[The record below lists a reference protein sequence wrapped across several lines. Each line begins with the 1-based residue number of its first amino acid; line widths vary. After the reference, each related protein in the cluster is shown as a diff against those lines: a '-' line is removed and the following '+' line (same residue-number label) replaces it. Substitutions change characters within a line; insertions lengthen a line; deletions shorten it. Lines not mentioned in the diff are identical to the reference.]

1 MLFFFGRRTKLLR
14 IYLLKANFYSLR
26 KNYKSKIMTAT
37 HVLAILTIHTD
48 NLPENFQEIIKHERE
63 VVAAWKAE
71 GFLDQLF
78 LRPTRNGAILIFKNL
93 TEEEVNEKM
102 KTLPLFQL
110 MKSLEVLPLIA
121 DTI

>member
-1 MLFFFGRRTKLLR
+1 
-14 IYLLKANFYSLR
+14 
-26 KNYKSKIMTAT
+26 MTAT

-71 GFLDQLF
+71 GFLEQLF

-93 TEEEVNEKM
+93 TEEEVNEK
-102 KTLPLFQL
+102 KVEQLLQDVPLYFL
-110 MKSLEVLPLIA
+110 LSFLGYASYLEGLRA
-121 DTI
+121 

>member
-1 MLFFFGRRTKLLR
+1 M
-14 IYLLKANFYSLR
+14 N
-26 KNYKSKIMTAT
+26 AT

-48 NLPENFQEIIKHERE
+48 NLPENFQDIIKHEKQ
-63 VVAAWKAE
+63 VVAAWKTE
-71 GFLDQLF
+71 GILDQLF

-102 KTLPLFQL
+102 QTLPLYPL

-121 DTI
+121 DTAI

>member
-1 MLFFFGRRTKLLR
+1 M
-14 IYLLKANFYSLR
+14 S
-26 KNYKSKIMTAT
+26 

-48 NLPENFQEIIKHERE
+48 NLPENFQDIIKHEKE
-63 VVAAWKAE
+63 VVAAWKTK
-71 GFLDQLF
+71 GFLEQLF

-102 KTLPLFQL
+102 KTLPLYPL

-121 DTI
+121 DTAI

>member
-1 MLFFFGRRTKLLR
+1 M
-14 IYLLKANFYSLR
+14 
-26 KNYKSKIMTAT
+26 T

-48 NLPENFQEIIKHERE
+48 NLPENFQDIIKHEKE
-63 VVAAWKAE
+63 VVAAWKTE
-71 GFLDQLF
+71 GILDQLF

-102 KTLPLFQL
+102 KTLPLYPL

-121 DTI
+121 DTAI

>member
-1 MLFFFGRRTKLLR
+1 M
-14 IYLLKANFYSLR
+14 
-26 KNYKSKIMTAT
+26 T

-48 NLPENFQEIIKHERE
+48 NLPENFQEIIQHERE

-71 GFLDQLF
+71 GFLEQLF

-102 KTLPLFQL
+102 KDLPLYPL
-110 MKSLEVLPLIA
+110 MKNLEVLPMIA
-121 DTI
+121 DTAI

>member
-1 MLFFFGRRTKLLR
+1 M
-14 IYLLKANFYSLR
+14 N
-26 KNYKSKIMTAT
+26 AT

-48 NLPENFQEIIKHERE
+48 NLPENFQDIIKHEKE
-63 VVAAWKAE
+63 VVAAWKSE

-102 KTLPLFQL
+102 KTLPLYPL

-121 DTI
+121 DTAI

>member
-1 MLFFFGRRTKLLR
+1 M
-14 IYLLKANFYSLR
+14 N
-26 KNYKSKIMTAT
+26 AT

-48 NLPENFQEIIKHERE
+48 NLPENFQDIIKHEKE
-63 VVAAWKAE
+63 VVAAWKTE
-71 GFLDQLF
+71 GILDQLF

-102 KTLPLFQL
+102 KTLPLYPL

>member
-1 MLFFFGRRTKLLR
+1 M
-14 IYLLKANFYSLR
+14 NV
-26 KNYKSKIMTAT
+26 T

-48 NLPENFQEIIKHERE
+48 NLPENFQDIIKHERE

-71 GFLDQLF
+71 GFLEQLF

-102 KTLPLFQL
+102 KALPLYAL
-110 MKSLEVLPLIA
+110 MKSLEVLPMIS
-121 DTI
+121 DSI

>member
-1 MLFFFGRRTKLLR
+1 M
-14 IYLLKANFYSLR
+14 
-26 KNYKSKIMTAT
+26 T

-71 GFLDQLF
+71 GFLEQLF

-93 TEEEVNEKM
+93 SEQEVNEKM
-102 KTLPLFQL
+102 KSLPLYAL
-110 MKSLEVLPLIA
+110 MKSLEVFPMIS
-121 DTI
+121 DTAI

>member
-1 MLFFFGRRTKLLR
+1 
-14 IYLLKANFYSLR
+14 
-26 KNYKSKIMTAT
+26 MTAT
-37 HVLAILTIHTD
+37 HVLAILTIHTE
-48 NLPENFQEIIKHERE
+48 NLPENFQDIIKHEKE
-63 VVAAWKAE
+63 VVAAWKTE
-71 GFLDQLF
+71 GILDQLF

-102 KTLPLFQL
+102 KTLPLYPL

>member
-1 MLFFFGRRTKLLR
+1 M
-14 IYLLKANFYSLR
+14 N
-26 KNYKSKIMTAT
+26 AT

-48 NLPENFQEIIKHERE
+48 SLPENFQDIIKHERE

-71 GFLDQLF
+71 GFLEQLF

-93 TEEEVNEKM
+93 SEEEVDEKM
-102 KTLPLFQL
+102 KTLPLYPL

-121 DTI
+121 DTAI

>member
-1 MLFFFGRRTKLLR
+1 M
-14 IYLLKANFYSLR
+14 N
-26 KNYKSKIMTAT
+26 AT

-71 GFLDQLF
+71 GFLEQLF

-102 KTLPLFQL
+102 KTLPLYPL

>member
-1 MLFFFGRRTKLLR
+1 
-14 IYLLKANFYSLR
+14 
-26 KNYKSKIMTAT
+26 MTAT

-63 VVAAWKAE
+63 VVAAWKAQ

-102 KTLPLFQL
+102 KTLPLFPL
-110 MKSLEVLPLIA
+110 MRSLEVLPLIK
-121 DTI
+121 DSI

>member
-1 MLFFFGRRTKLLR
+1 M
-14 IYLLKANFYSLR
+14 S
-26 KNYKSKIMTAT
+26 

-63 VVAAWKAE
+63 VIAAWKAE
-71 GFLDQLF
+71 RFLEQLF

-102 KTLPLFQL
+102 KTLPLYPL

-121 DTI
+121 DTAI

>member
-1 MLFFFGRRTKLLR
+1 
-14 IYLLKANFYSLR
+14 
-26 KNYKSKIMTAT
+26 MTAT

-71 GFLDQLF
+71 GFLEQLF

-102 KTLPLFQL
+102 KTLPLYPL
-110 MKSLEVLPLIA
+110 MKSLEVLPLIS
-121 DTI
+121 DSI